1 MTQREKI
8 AALAKEIGWTSI
20 YLDPNPCVPPTGIR
34 PGADTP
40 FANHWGVT
48 SELTPIP
55 NFDLDLNATREIELW
70 MQHTGCWSGYVGVL
84 KKVCGGGVA
93 KAISASASERF
104 QAVLIHLNIGEH
116 KNP

>member
-20 YLDPNPCVPPTGIR
+20 YLDPNPCVPITGIR
-34 PGADTP
+34 PGAGTP
-40 FANHWGVT
+40 FANHWGIT
-48 SELTPIP
+48 SEFTPIP
-55 NFDLDLNATREIELW
+55 DFDLDLNATREIEMW
-70 MQHTGCWSGYVGVL
+70 MRHTGRWSGYVGVL

-104 QAVLIHLNIGEH
+104 QAALIHLNIGEH
-116 KNP
+116 KNS